1 MHNCLWWRCLQQT
14 SNPQKIRP
22 RYCLDLPLH
31 LHPDL
36 PFCIGLDLNRS
47 GHSFRACVALRLTQL
62 CLLPRFRAPRP
73 RERGWFPPV
82 EARFMCGR
90 SVLRTST
97 CCSSVSAAP
106 FMLTNSLCACSEDRE
121 ISTAFCW
128 SSFGSRDSRSFS
140 EVFSVDNNTI
150 LYLIMLSGLANSQD
164 RESVRS
170 WVENSSN
177 VWPEVFEW
185 SQNWYPDTALSNLVH
200 IRSKSYPHL
209 RTNLNYRKSFNL
221 QVRASLVPVSIF
233 IRWDVNKASFEDVTT
248 LFLKGS

>member
-31 LHPDL
+31 LHLDL

-121 ISTAFCW
+121 ISTAFCR
-128 SSFGSRDSRSFS
+128 SSFGTRNSRSFS
-140 EVFSVDNNTI
+140 AGYFQWRLLFCLRPCYLLQQIGQKEKLFVATLGILWMFERYLKNTI
-150 LYLIMLSGLANSQD
+150 
-164 RESVRS
+164 R
-170 WVENSSN
+170 
-177 VWPEVFEW
+177 VWPSNSVCNFVFTGRILP
-185 SQNWYPDTALSNLVH
+185 SLHLLAF
-200 IRSKSYPHL
+200 RSGCIAPRCRVQL
-209 RTNLNYRKSFNL
+209 L
-221 QVRASLVPVSIF
+221 
-233 IRWDVNKASFEDVTT
+233 TT
-248 LFLKGS
+248 TWRS

>member
-1 MHNCLWWRCLQQT
+1 MPPLGPLKLKR
-14 SNPQKIRP
+14 RP
-22 RYCLDLPLH
+22 G
-31 LHPDL
+31 
-36 PFCIGLDLNRS
+36 GLL
-47 GHSFRACVALRLTQL
+47 GHKPGELICEHRQEPITLTQNGIQAQQFNKQP
-62 CLLPRFRAPRP
+62 CVIHPVNYFSKSPSWTWEGKFPNRGIDGIKFSLLY
-73 RERGWFPPV
+73 
-82 EARFMCGR
+82 
-90 SVLRTST
+90 
-97 CCSSVSAAP
+97 
-106 FMLTNSLCACSEDRE
+106 EDRE

-128 SSFGSRDSRSFS
+128 SSFGSRGSRSFS
-140 EVFSVDNNTI
+140 AVFSVDNTI

-233 IRWDVNKASFEDVTT
+233 IRWDVTT

>member
-121 ISTAFCW
+121 ISTAFCRYSFVTRNSRYFSAG
-128 SSFGSRDSRSFS
+128 SSVEIATLSP
-140 EVFSVDNNTI
+140 T
-150 LYLIMLSGLANSQD
+150 MLSASASWPK
-164 RESVRS
+164 REIVRS
-170 WVENSSN
+170 YVRNS
-177 VWPEVFEW
+177 
-185 SQNWYPDTALSNLVH
+185 
-200 IRSKSYPHL
+200 
-209 RTNLNYRKSFNL
+209 LN
-221 QVRASLVPVSIF
+221 VRAISEEYNSCL
-233 IRWDVNKASFEDVTT
+233 A
-248 LFLKGS
+248 LQLGL

>member
-31 LHPDL
+31 LHLDL
-36 PFCIGLDLNRS
+36 PFYIGLDLNRS

-106 FMLTNSLCACSEDRE
+106 FMLKNSLCACSEDRE
-121 ISTAFCW
+121 ISTAFCR
-128 SSFGSRDSRSFS
+128 SSFGTRNSRSFS
-140 EVFSVDNNTI
+140 AGSSVEIAI
-150 LYLIMLSGLANSQD
+150 LSPTMLSASANWPE
-164 RESVRS
+164 REIVRS
-170 WVENSSN
+170 
-177 VWPEVFEW
+177 
-185 SQNWYPDTALSNLVH
+185 Y
-200 IRSKSYPHL
+200 
-209 RTNLNYRKSFNL
+209 
-221 QVRASLVPVSIF
+221 VR
-233 IRWDVNKASFEDVTT
+233 
-248 LFLKGS
+248 